1 MLQWFFF
8 KLHIIDQDII
18 MLYCESQ
25 IKDKNYTEA
34 DISLLTRDMIYTGKH
49 QVNLALHA
57 PLFLPSLL
65 AGEKIIH
72 KKCFL
77 SPF

>member
-57 PLFLPSLL
+57 PLFYLASLL
-65 AGEKIIH
+65 EK
-72 KKCFL
+72 
-77 SPF
+77 

>member
-1 MLQWFFF
+1 
-8 KLHIIDQDII
+8 

-49 QVNLALHA
+49 QVNLALHT
-57 PLFLPSLL
+57 PLFYLACWRKNNPSNV
-65 AGEKIIH
+65 
-72 KKCFL
+72 L
-77 SPF
+77 SLF

>member
-1 MLQWFFF
+1 
-8 KLHIIDQDII
+8 

-57 PLFLPSLL
+57 PLFYLASLL
-65 AGEKIIH
+65 EK
-72 KKCFL
+72 
-77 SPF
+77 